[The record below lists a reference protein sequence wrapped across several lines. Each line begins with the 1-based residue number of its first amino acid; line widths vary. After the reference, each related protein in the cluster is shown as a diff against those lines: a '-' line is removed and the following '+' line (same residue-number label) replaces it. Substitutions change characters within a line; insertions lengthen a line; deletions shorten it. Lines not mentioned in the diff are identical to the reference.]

1 MWLIFDEAH
10 VMPKKR
16 KIDKSCS
23 WHHYDSLLSSKENLL
38 EIYESK
44 RRFDEKEINK
54 PECLESAYIQAVD
67 VNEKTLSAIYG
78 NGRDLYSA
86 VHLSD
91 DYGGER
97 MADSLNGIYGAAC
110 ILKRLGF
117 DKLSATLIDNTLHYL
132 HLIIMENLEETVLR
146 AKRATLN
153 SRRTEEIRE
162 RAKKIW
168 LEDETKP
175 LSLVS
180 EMLAKEFPVC
190 WDAVREKIA
199 DLNPRKGKRG
209 RPKKTQ

>member
-1 MWLIFDEAH
+1 
-10 VMPKKR
+10 MPRKR
-16 KIDKSCS
+16 KIDKSCG
-23 WHHYDSLLSSKENLL
+23 WHNEDGLLRSKESLL

-54 PECLESAYIQAVD
+54 PDSLELAYAQAID
-67 VNEKTLSAIYG
+67 VNEKILNAIYG
-78 NGRDLYSA
+78 NGQDLYGA
-86 VHLSD
+86 VHYAD
-91 DYGGER
+91 YYGGER

-110 ILKRLGF
+110 VLKRLGF

-132 HLIIMENLEETVLR
+132 HLIIMENLEGTVLR

-162 RAKKIW
+162 RAKKVW